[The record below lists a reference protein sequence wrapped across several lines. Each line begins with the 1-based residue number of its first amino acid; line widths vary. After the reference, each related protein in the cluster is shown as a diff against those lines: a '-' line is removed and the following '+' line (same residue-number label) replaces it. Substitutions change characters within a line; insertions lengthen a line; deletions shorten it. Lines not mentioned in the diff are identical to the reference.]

1 VRLLVTLLVLL
12 PACSSTENPSPP
24 KTAVSESVAQQPQ
37 PQQAQPAT
45 PPPAAPQAPPVPQ
58 GEPNPAA
65 QLAVRVLDSLLS
77 VPAPVSL
84 TVAERRTWSEQTTWL
99 KSLKDRI
106 RNLLSMVVAP
116 ATVPTPAPIDQK
128 NVLALQQEAEQ
139 ESLKFDLSSPPLR
152 ARHEAAMNALRKMK

>member
-1 VRLLVTLLVLL
+1 VRLLVTLLLLL

-37 PQQAQPAT
+37 QTQPA
-45 PPPAAPQAPPVPQ
+45 PPPPPAPQAPSVPQ

-65 QLAVRVLDSLLS
+65 QLAVRVLDSLISL
-77 VPAPVSL
+77 PAPVSL

-139 ESLKFDLSSPPLR
+139 ESLKFDLSSPPIR
-152 ARHEAAMNALRKMK
+152 ARHEAALKAIRSIK